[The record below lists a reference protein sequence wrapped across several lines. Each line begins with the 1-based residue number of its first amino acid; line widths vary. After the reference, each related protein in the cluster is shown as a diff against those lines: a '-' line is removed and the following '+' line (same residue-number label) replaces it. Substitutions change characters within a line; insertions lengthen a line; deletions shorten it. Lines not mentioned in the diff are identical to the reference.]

1 MLVLV
6 FDPFHGAAGDM
17 IIGALLDCGADKKSV
32 MKAMQSVIAEPGIT
46 KVYIRLSQPPN
57 II

>member
-17 IIGALLDCGADKKSV
+17 IVGALLDCGADRKLV
-32 MKAMQSVIAEPGIT
+32 VRAMQSVIAEPVIW
-46 KVYIRLSQPPN
+46 KLMLLQLIARLQ
-57 II
+57 I

>member
-17 IIGALLDCGADKKSV
+17 IIGALLDCGADKKCV

-46 KVYIRLSQPPN
+46 T
-57 II
+57 